1 MSLFHEAYL
10 FQPDAFARLVMP
22 RVEALQT
29 TRDGYSL
36 LRTEA
41 MRFYTDTPPSAR
53 ANPRW

>member
-41 MRFYTDTPPSAR
+41 MHSLRGESAGT
-53 ANPRW
+53 NVGG